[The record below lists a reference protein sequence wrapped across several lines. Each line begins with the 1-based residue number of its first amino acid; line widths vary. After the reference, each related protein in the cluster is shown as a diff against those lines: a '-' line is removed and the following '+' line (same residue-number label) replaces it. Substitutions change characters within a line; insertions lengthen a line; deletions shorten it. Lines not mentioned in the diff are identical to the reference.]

1 MNDEI
6 MTKDVND
13 TAEQVQLLANTLAA
27 CALELYDL
35 AEDDISLELETED
48 GRRIEVA
55 VRGVGGGG
63 ND

>member
-1 MNDEI
+1 MDEI

-13 TAEQVQLLANTLAA
+13 TAEHVQILANTLAGL
-27 CALELYDL
+27 ALELYEL

-55 VRGVGGGG
+55 VREVGGGG